1 MIIFEL
7 VKHKWK
13 ETLRSSIWEKSLAL
27 KIIYFFLSIYF
38 LANFLLIG
46 VFLDRLLMEIFPDE
60 NPVIK
65 LNEFLF
71 YFLIFDLFIRF
82 LAQSLPTLS
91 IQPYLHLPV
100 KKRTIMHY
108 LSVKTLLH
116 PLNYLYFVIFIPFS
130 LRAIAQI
137 YSLSAAIVWLFAL
150 LFLFWFN
157 SSLIAY
163 VKRQF
168 SSKPSIALILLGVLA
183 ILFGLDYY
191 NIVPFSFYSGK
202 IFTLV
207 ITNNLLL
214 IVPFIISSVMYFIN
228 YSFLKKN
235 AYIEVIAKNIP
246 SKVGDAG
253 DFNFINRFGTI
264 GELIKLELK
273 LMFRNKRPKSII
285 YLTPL
290 FLLYGFFFYPQDI
303 YMNMGGM
310 LIFVGIFI
318 TGGFM
323 MSYGNYLISWESSY
337 FDALLT
343 KSFDFSNYLRAK
355 YWLLFAV
362 TCISYLLSLFYGFF
376 NIKLIYTHTACFLF
390 NLGFNINIV
399 LYFAMNNK
407 KYLDL
412 SKGATFNYQGV
423 GLSNFVII
431 LPMMVLPVI
440 IYAPFGI
447 LGIPYTGLIIIGSI
461 GILGLIFNKAIQK
474 AALKRFYQKKYEM
487 AEGFRQR

>member
-168 SSKPSIALILLGVLA
+168 SSKPSIALILLGLLA

-191 NIVPFSFYSGK
+191 NLVPFSFYSGK

-207 ITNNLLL
+207 ITNKLLL
-214 IVPFIISSVMYFIN
+214 IVPFIISSVMYLIN

-246 SKVGDAG
+246 SKVGDTKE
-253 DFNFINRFGTI
+253 FNFINRFGTI

-303 YMNMGGM
+303 YMNIGGM

-376 NIKLIYTHTACFLF
+376 NVKLIYTHTACFLF
-390 NLGFNINIV
+390 NLGV
-399 LYFAMNNK
+399 QY
-407 KYLDL
+407 KY
-412 SKGATFNYQGV
+412 S
-423 GLSNFVII
+423 
-431 LPMMVLPVI
+431 
-440 IYAPFGI
+440 
-447 LGIPYTGLIIIGSI
+447 
-461 GILGLIFNKAIQK
+461 
-474 AALKRFYQKKYEM
+474 ALLCNEQ
-487 AEGFRQR
+487 

>member
-168 SSKPSIALILLGVLA
+168 SSKPSIALILLGLLA

-191 NIVPFSFYSGK
+191 NLVPFSFYSGK

-207 ITNNLLL
+207 ITNKLLL
-214 IVPFIISSVMYFIN
+214 IVPFIISSVMYLIN

-246 SKVGDAG
+246 SKVGDTKE
-253 DFNFINRFGTI
+253 FNFIN
-264 GELIKLELK
+264 
-273 LMFRNKRPKSII
+273 
-285 YLTPL
+285 
-290 FLLYGFFFYPQDI
+290 
-303 YMNMGGM
+303 
-310 LIFVGIFI
+310 
-318 TGGFM
+318 
-323 MSYGNYLISWESSY
+323 
-337 FDALLT
+337 
-343 KSFDFSNYLRAK
+343 
-355 YWLLFAV
+355 
-362 TCISYLLSLFYGFF
+362 
-376 NIKLIYTHTACFLF
+376 
-390 NLGFNINIV
+390 
-399 LYFAMNNK
+399 YFAFEE
-407 KYLDL
+407 
-412 SKGATFNYQGV
+412 T
-423 GLSNFVII
+423 
-431 LPMMVLPVI
+431 
-440 IYAPFGI
+440 GI
-447 LGIPYTGLIIIGSI
+447 AW
-461 GILGLIFNKAIQK
+461 IFN
-474 AALKRFYQKKYEM
+474 
-487 AEGFRQR
+487 